1 MIPLVRTGAV
11 ALGFLA
17 AFFLGSARQSLS
29 TQSNNT
35 TPSMGETFLV
45 AVEYRT
51 PTKNDQPIPSASENV
66 VVYHVPTDKRVR
78 VSSYLLPLGLPEDGG
93 GAIAPLGL
101 GVLANDRTA
110 LPRTVAFGNAYDL
123 VRVEPGIV
131 FEPNQKIVV
140 RFSKTVKAFT
150 GSLFLNGTIVDDK
163 KD

>member
-1 MIPLVRTGAV
+1 MIPSIRTGAV

-17 AFFLGSARQSLS
+17 AFCLGSARQAPS
-29 TQSNNT
+29 TQGNNSSS
-35 TPSMGETFLV
+35 SMAETFLV

-51 PTKNDQPIPSASENV
+51 PTKNDQPIPSAGENV
-66 VVYHVPTDKRVR
+66 VVYHVPSDKRVR
-78 VSSYLLPLGLPEDGG
+78 LQSYLLPLGLPEDGG

-101 GVLANDRTA
+101 GVLVNERTA
-110 LPRTVAFGNAYDL
+110 QPKTVAFGNAYDL
-123 VRVEPGIV
+123 VRIEPGVV

-150 GSLFLNGTIVDDK
+150 GSLFLNGTIETDK